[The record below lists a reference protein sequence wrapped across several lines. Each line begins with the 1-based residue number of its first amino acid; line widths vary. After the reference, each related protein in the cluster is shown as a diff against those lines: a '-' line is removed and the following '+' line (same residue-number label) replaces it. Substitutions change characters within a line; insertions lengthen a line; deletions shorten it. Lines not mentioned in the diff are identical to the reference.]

1 MIMPD
6 HGQLPNVNIHYSI
19 PADEKQIVASL
30 RTLQR
35 DLNEAIQSINTLTHE
50 RDEALLELRLL
61 RAASKKQSTPI
72 KKNRAASRVEEELFD
87 ISRSMTP
94 EEAPVRR
101 PSLREKSADTKE
113 EAKTTISDEARV
125 LSPVNV
131 NRPVSHI
138 SEKRP
143 SNKNEANGKSRIQSY
158 QRPTVNDT
166 ENSGLEDPTA
176 ASNTSRRRRHAA
188 LDDNMTSAYILPDI
202 TVSQL
207 ARPEV
212 SKEARHVLHRHG
224 GDPDHMDNC
233 TVCQRLIAPARG
245 PKQLARNS
253 RGTSAPAEKLS
264 RKARATSAPV
274 ESKPD
279 FTAQV
284 TSLMK
289 ENMLEEPTLRPK
301 IHPWHALA
309 NVKKLLTDQ
318 FEEAKRK
325 HALAWEKYDAIEAPM
340 SSKKHAAA
348 SEQLFYWSKK
358 MEECRINL
366 DQLRD
371 VEEGMRDEESEL

>member
-1 MIMPD
+1 MPD

-35 DLNEAIQSINTLTHE
+35 DLNEAIQTINSLTRE

-61 RAASKKQSTPI
+61 RAASKKQSTPVR
-72 KKNRAASRVEEELFD
+72 KNRAASRVEEELFD

-94 EEAPVRR
+94 EEGPARR
-101 PSLREKSADTKE
+101 ASLREKTSEPKG

-125 LSPVNV
+125 LSPVNI
-131 NRPVSHI
+131 NPPLSPNA
-138 SEKRP
+138 EKRL
-143 SNKNEANGKSRIQSY
+143 SSKNEANARSRIQPY

-166 ENSGLEDPTA
+166 ENSVLEDPTA

-188 LDDNMTSAYILPDI
+188 LDDNMTSAYIIPDI
-202 TVSQL
+202 TVSQP
-207 ARPEV
+207 ARAEV

-224 GDPDHMDNC
+224 SDPDHSDNC
-233 TVCQRLIAPARG
+233 TVCQRLTAPARAS
-245 PKQLARNS
+245 KQLARTIRS
-253 RGTSAPAEKLS
+253 TSAPAEKLP
-264 RKARATSAPV
+264 RNIRATSAPV
-274 ESKPD
+274 ESRPD

-284 TSLMK
+284 THLMK
-289 ENMLEEPTLRPK
+289 ENMLEEPTLRPR

-309 NVKKLLTDQ
+309 NVRQLLTDQ

-325 HALAWEKYDAIEAPM
+325 HALAWEQYDAIEAPLN
-340 SSKKHAAA
+340 SKKHAAA

-371 VEEGMRDEESEL
+371 VEEGMKDDESQ